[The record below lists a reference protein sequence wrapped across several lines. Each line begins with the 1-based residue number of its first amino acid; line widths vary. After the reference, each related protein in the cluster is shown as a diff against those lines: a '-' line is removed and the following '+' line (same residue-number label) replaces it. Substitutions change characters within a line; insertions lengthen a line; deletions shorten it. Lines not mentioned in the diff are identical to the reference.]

1 MEWSALEQR
10 QACTWITHGDWAG
23 RLPGASIRLVLASR
37 FVSVTARAVPDRV
50 DLRGV
55 SAHFAGVAVAA
66 DETRQDQDVLNGLFE
81 VGLSVL
87 VVIDR
92 PHRLA
97 RQRISDALQCL
108 VGTVGQIR
116 DQVFIIRR
124 PVAALDPPRPRTANS
139 PPGWPPA
146 HWARHH
152 PPARR
157 Q

>member
-1 MEWSALEQR
+1 M
-10 QACTWITHGDWAG
+10 
-23 RLPGASIRLVLASR
+23 
-37 FVSVTARAVPDRV
+37 
-50 DLRGV
+50 
-55 SAHFAGVAVAA
+55 AVAA

-116 DQVFIIRR
+116 D
-124 PVAALDPPRPRTANS
+124 
-139 PPGWPPA
+139 
-146 HWARHH
+146 
-152 PPARR
+152 
-157 Q
+157 